1 MKMPLR
7 FKKPD
12 LLPSER
18 PTRLL
23 QDVYRSNLNGLSWL
37 SLVLMAL
44 WLILATAA
52 SRPGDTPATGF
63 WPVAWPAVAYALLA
77 VLPRFLIGPAE
88 NWRALPLRIVQGK
101 LAALIALLGLA
112 PFLTA
117 IGSKT
122 LPGDWLFLV
131 LALSGAAGLTV
142 LPLIDAL
149 AVVFLPLIGLALI
162 LAGQSGPA
170 SWPDLLTATLAGGLA
185 IVLSRQLTRLKF
197 RLHASEQTAAACQ
210 SQLEALTERDSKSAL
225 YNESATRTR
234 LALELARA
242 ARYQHPLSLLI
253 FEIDGLSVRRR
264 SLGSAECDRLVA
276 ELAERLNRTLRTTDI
291 LGYTTND
298 HFLVILPDTPLVN
311 ARIAAVRIL
320 AMVEIFNESLD
331 LAITLNCGLSQFQGE
346 TLESLLLITEA
357 RMYQARKI
365 GSNQVVSD

>member
-1 MKMPLR
+1 
-7 FKKPD
+7 
-12 LLPSER
+12 
-18 PTRLL
+18 
-23 QDVYRSNLNGLSWL
+23 
-37 SLVLMAL
+37 
-44 WLILATAA
+44 
-52 SRPGDTPATGF
+52 
-63 WPVAWPAVAYALLA
+63 
-77 VLPRFLIGPAE
+77 
-88 NWRALPLRIVQGK
+88 
-101 LAALIALLGLA
+101 
-112 PFLTA
+112 
-117 IGSKT
+117 
-122 LPGDWLFLV
+122 
-131 LALSGAAGLTV
+131 
-142 LPLIDAL
+142 
-149 AVVFLPLIGLALI
+149 
-162 LAGQSGPA
+162 
-170 SWPDLLTATLAGGLA
+170 
-185 IVLSRQLTRLKF
+185 
-197 RLHASEQTAAACQ
+197 
-210 SQLEALTERDSKSAL
+210 
-225 YNESATRTR
+225 

-311 ARIAAVRIL
+311 ARIAVVRIL